1 MADEIYYNLEL
12 TGATI
17 KERLADVETL
27 NKEVEAIGQYNG
39 EIEQG
44 KGYIGS
50 LQRDIKNVGN
60 EIKKLDTKYVANTDF
75 QSIKSLVGTQGK
87 AIETNEGAIAT
98 LKAQTIGNE
107 TRPGNI
113 DSLQTQIN
121 SKVSQ
126 SNFETFQKNIGD
138 RLVIIE
144 NKNSEQDATL
154 TAIGRIK
161 IAGQQEGSGELLR
174 LQEIIEDYQTY
185 INTIDTLNK
194 NIKTLKEQYN
204 ALQIRLGE
212 LQKQINEIKDQLNSS
227 K

>member
-87 AIETNEGAIAT
+87 AIETNESAIAT

-113 DSLQTQIN
+113 DSLQDQIN
-121 SKVSQ
+121 NKVGQ
-126 SNFETFQKNIGD
+126 SELKDLKDQIVK
-138 RLVIIE
+138 IE
-144 NKNSEQDATL
+144 DKNSKQDTTL

-161 IAGQQEGSGELLR
+161 DTDNDQKGSGDLLK
-174 LQEIIEDYQTY
+174 LQGIIEKHQEY
-185 INTIDTLNK
+185 INKIETLEGQ
-194 NIKTLKEQYN
+194 LE
-204 ALQIRLGE
+204 ALAKKVNTYYDKF
-212 LQKQINEIKDQLNSS
+212 QKDITNLNSRVS
-227 K
+227 KLEENK